1 MAGCNRTNH
10 TTLELCTPD
19 AGQMS
24 SYEAGEQ
31 ESLSR
36 GDIDIMDDISQRRD
50 DLRVVV
56 SVAV

>member
-10 TTLELCTPD
+10 TTPGLCTPD

-24 SYEAGEQ
+24 SYEVGEQ

-36 GDIDIMDDISQRRD
+36 ADIMDDISQRRD
-50 DLRVVV
+50 ELRVVV